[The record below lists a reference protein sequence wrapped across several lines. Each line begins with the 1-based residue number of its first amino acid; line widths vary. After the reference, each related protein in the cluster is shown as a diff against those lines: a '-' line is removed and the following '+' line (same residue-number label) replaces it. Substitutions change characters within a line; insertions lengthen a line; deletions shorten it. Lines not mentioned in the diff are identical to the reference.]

1 MNNNSTNNS
10 LVSLLENSLRRWG
23 HRPMGQFTNGDQ
35 YYTYDSFGIQVQ
47 KVSALLDNNLV
58 SPTGKVAILAEN
70 MPNWTV
76 AFFAVT
82 TAGRVA
88 VPILPGSTQFEV
100 ENIINHSE
108 SEALIVS
115 RKQLPKVSNLQS
127 LKAVILIDDF
137 SSPHP
142 QVTGHSSQVTG
153 HRSQVTD
160 HRSQVTTNRSQIT
173 PQTLATIIYTSGTS
187 GNAKG
192 VMLSHGNLYHSV
204 LEARH
209 AQPATCRDRWLSIL
223 PMAHAYEM
231 AFGMLYPLSVGAAV
245 YYLREMP
252 TPSILIPAMKKVR
265 PTIICSVPL
274 VAEKLHKAILRRID
288 ESPKLK
294 WIQNHAPWLMFTLI
308 GITLKKQTGGK
319 IKFFGIG
326 GAKLNPEVEEFLK
339 KSHFNYAIGYGTT
352 ETAPL
357 ITNAC
362 VHRTKVGSIGVP
374 AYGVEVSLANVTPKT
389 GIGEI
394 IARGP
399 NVMLGYFKDPERT
412 ASVLSQDGWY
422 HTGDLASRDKF
433 GRFYIKG
440 RLGSMILGPSG
451 ENIYPEEIEQVI
463 NTFPCVIESL
473 VVKRDKQLVALIQL
487 DETYKA
493 GFNPSDSDKQAHL
506 VENIRDYVNKRVG
519 AQSQI
524 SSIQLMDQ
532 PFKKTATLKIR
543 RYLYQ

>member
-1 MNNNSTNNS
+1 
-10 LVSLLENSLRRWG
+10 
-23 HRPMGQFTNGDQ
+23 MGQFTNGEQ
-35 YYTYDSFGIQVQ
+35 RYTYETFGKQVE
-47 KVSALLDNNLV
+47 KVRALLDSRGITL
-58 SPTGKVAILAEN
+58 SGKVAILAEN

-88 VPILPGSTQFEV
+88 VPILPGSTAFEV
-100 ENIINHSE
+100 DNIINHSE
-108 SEALIVS
+108 SEAIFVS
-115 RKQLPKVSNLQS
+115 NKQLSKLGSHS
-127 LKAVILIDDF
+127 TLKAVIRIDDF
-137 SSPHP
+137 STDPLQSDAPP
-142 QVTGHSSQVTG
+142 MGGTGD
-153 HRSQVTD
+153 RPKVTD
-160 HRSQVTTNRSQIT
+160 N
-173 PQTLATIIYTSGTS
+173 TLATIIYTSGTS

-209 AQPATCRDRWLSIL
+209 AQPATRKDRWLSIL

-252 TPSILIPAMKKVR
+252 TPSILIPTMKKVR

-288 ESPKLK
+288 ESPRLK
-294 WIQNHAPWLMFTLI
+294 SIQKHAPWLMYTLI

-339 KSHFNYAIGYGTT
+339 KSLFNYAIGYGTT

-362 VHRTKVGSIGVP
+362 VHHTKVGSIGVA
-374 AYGVEVSLANVTPKT
+374 AYGVEVDLADVNPKT

-412 ASVLSQDGWY
+412 ASVLTEDGWY
-422 HTGDLASRDKF
+422 HTGDLACRDKL
-433 GRFYIKG
+433 GRLYIKG

-463 NTFPCVIESL
+463 NTYPSVIESL
-473 VVKRDKQLVALIQL
+473 VVKRDRQLVALIQL
-487 DETYKA
+487 DENFKA
-493 GFNPSDSDKQAHL
+493 RLNKSINNKLSNITD
-506 VENIRDYVNKRVG
+506 NIRDFVNKRVSV
-519 AQSQI
+519 QSQI
-524 SSIQLMDQ
+524 AAVQLMDE

>member
-1 MNNNSTNNS
+1 MNNNTTNNT
-10 LVSLLENSLRRWG
+10 LVSILENSLRRWRN
-23 HRPMGQFTNGDQ
+23 RPMGQFTNGEQ
-35 YYTYDSFGIQVQ
+35 SYTYDTFGKQVQ
-47 KVSALLDNNLV
+47 NVSTLLDDNNV
-58 SPTGKVAILAEN
+58 SPSGKVAILAEN

-115 RKQLPKVSNLQS
+115 SKQLPKVSNLQS
-127 LKAVILIDDF
+127 LKALIMIDDF
-137 SSPHP
+137 SITQH
-142 QVTGHSSQVTG
+142 QVTSEPSQVTK
-153 HRSQVTD
+153 HRPE
-160 HRSQVTTNRSQIT
+160 IT
-173 PQTLATIIYTSGTS
+173 SQTLATIIYTSGTS

-294 WIQNHAPWLMFTLI
+294 WIQSHASWLMFTLI

-374 AYGVEVSLANVTPKT
+374 AYGVEVSLADVNPKT

-412 ASVLSQDGWY
+412 ASVLTQDGWY
-422 HTGDLASRDKF
+422 HTGDLASRDKL

-463 NTFPCVIESL
+463 NTYPCVIESL
-473 VVKRDKQLVALIQL
+473 VVKREKQLVALIQL
-487 DETYKA
+487 DENFK
-493 GFNPSDSDKQAHL
+493 AHL
-506 VENIRDYVNKRVG
+506 NKSLNTKLNELTYSIREFVNKRVG
-519 AQSQI
+519 VQSQI
-524 SSIQLMDQ
+524 ALVQLMDE

>member
-1 MNNNSTNNS
+1 
-10 LVSLLENSLRRWG
+10 
-23 HRPMGQFTNGDQ
+23 MGQFTNGDQ

-137 SSPHP
+137 SSPH
-142 QVTGHSSQVTG
+142 QQLTAHSSQLTDHSSQPTDHRSQVTG

-160 HRSQVTTNRSQIT
+160 HSSQVTTNKPQIT
-173 PQTLATIIYTSGTS
+173 SQTLATIIYTSGTS

-294 WIQNHAPWLMFTLI
+294 WIQNHTPWLMFTLI

-319 IKFFGIG
+319 I
-326 GAKLNPEVEEFLK
+326 
-339 KSHFNYAIGYGTT
+339 
-352 ETAPL
+352 
-357 ITNAC
+357 
-362 VHRTKVGSIGVP
+362 
-374 AYGVEVSLANVTPKT
+374 
-389 GIGEI
+389 
-394 IARGP
+394 
-399 NVMLGYFKDPERT
+399 
-412 ASVLSQDGWY
+412 
-422 HTGDLASRDKF
+422 
-433 GRFYIKG
+433 
-440 RLGSMILGPSG
+440 
-451 ENIYPEEIEQVI
+451 
-463 NTFPCVIESL
+463 
-473 VVKRDKQLVALIQL
+473 
-487 DETYKA
+487 
-493 GFNPSDSDKQAHL
+493 
-506 VENIRDYVNKRVG
+506 
-519 AQSQI
+519 
-524 SSIQLMDQ
+524 
-532 PFKKTATLKIR
+532 
-543 RYLYQ
+543 

>member
-1 MNNNSTNNS
+1 MA
-10 LVSLLENSLRRWG
+10 
-23 HRPMGQFTNGDQ
+23 QFSNGEQ
-35 YYTYDSFGIQVQ
+35 AYSYDSFGKQVLN
-47 KVSALLDNNLV
+47 VSALLDNYKV
-58 SPTGKVAILAEN
+58 SPTANVAILAEN

-76 AFFAVT
+76 AFFAVAS
-82 TAGRVA
+82 AGRVA
-88 VPILPGSTQFEV
+88 VPILPGSTAFEV
-100 ENIINHSE
+100 DNILNHSE
-108 SEALIVS
+108 SEALFVS
-115 RKQLPKVSNLQS
+115 RKQLPKIADL
-127 LKAVILIDDF
+127 LKMKAVILIDDF
-137 SSPHP
+137 ST
-142 QVTGHSSQVTG
+142 VSSQPPSDAHPLTSS
-153 HRSQVTD
+153 RPEITD
-160 HRSQVTTNRSQIT
+160 
-173 PQTLATIIYTSGTS
+173 QTLATIIYTSGTT

-204 LEARH
+204 VEAKH
-209 AQPATCRDRWLSIL
+209 AQPASCNDRWLSIL

-231 AFGMLYPLSVGAAV
+231 AFGMLYPLSVGATV

-252 TPSILIPAMKKVR
+252 TPSILIPTMKKVR

-294 WIQNHAPWLMFTLI
+294 AIQKHAPWLMFTLI

-374 AYGVEVSLANVTPKT
+374 AYGVEVDLADLNPKT

-394 IARGP
+394 IAKGP

-422 HTGDLASRDKF
+422 HTGDLACRDKL
-433 GRFYIKG
+433 GRLYIKG

-451 ENIYPEEIEQVI
+451 ENIYPEEIEQVL
-463 NTFPCVIESL
+463 NTYPSVIESL
-473 VVKRDKQLVALIQL
+473 VVKRGKQLVALIQL
-487 DETYKA
+487 DENFKA
-493 GFNPSDSDKQAHL
+493 RLNKSLNTKLNELTD
-506 VENIRDYVNKRVG
+506 NIREFVNKRVSV
-519 AQSQI
+519 QSQI
-524 SSIQLMDQ
+524 ALVQLMDE

>member
-1 MNNNSTNNS
+1 MDNKNINKTLVTIFDNS
-10 LVSLLENSLRRWG
+10 VARWPKQ
-23 HRPMGQFTNGDQ
+23 PMAEFTNGDQ
-35 YYTYDSFGIQVQ
+35 AYTFESFGKEVQ
-47 KVSALLDNNLV
+47 NLTALLDSYNV

-82 TAGRVA
+82 TVGRVA
-88 VPILPGSTQFEV
+88 VPILPGSTAFEV

-115 RKQLPKVSNLQS
+115 RKQLPKISEQHT
-127 LKAVILIDDF
+127 LKTVILIDDF
-137 SSPHP
+137 ST
-142 QVTGHSSQVTG
+142 VSSNPTSELTREKGQ
-153 HRSQVTD
+153 RPEITD
-160 HRSQVTTNRSQIT
+160 
-173 PQTLATIIYTSGTS
+173 QTLATIIYTSGTS

-209 AQPATCRDRWLSIL
+209 AQPASRKDRWLSIL

-231 AFGMLYPLSVGAAV
+231 AFGMLYPVFVGGTV

-294 WIQNHAPWLMFTLI
+294 WIQIHAPWLMFTLI

-326 GAKLNPEVEEFLK
+326 GAKLSPEVEDFLK

-362 VHRTKVGSIGVP
+362 IHHTKVGSIGVA
-374 AYGVEVSLANVTPKT
+374 AYGVEVDLADVNPKT

-412 ASVLSQDGWY
+412 ASVLTHDGWY
-422 HTGDLASRDKF
+422 HTGDLASRDKL

-463 NTFPCVIESL
+463 NTYPSVIESL
-473 VVKRDKQLVALIQL
+473 VVKRGKQLVALIQL
-487 DETYKA
+487 DENFKA
-493 GFNPSDSDKQAHL
+493 RINNTLNTTINNLTES
-506 VENIRDYVNKRVG
+506 IRDFVNKRVG
-519 AQSQI
+519 VQSQI
-524 SSIQLMDQ
+524 ATVLLMDE

>member
-1 MNNNSTNNS
+1 MNNNTSNNTLTTIFEKTCS
-10 LVSLLENSLRRWG
+10 RWAE
-23 HRPMGQFTNGDQ
+23 RPMAQFTNGDQ
-35 YYTYDSFGIQVQ
+35 AYTYSAFANQV
-47 KVSALLDNNLV
+47 KKISALLDNNSV
-58 SPTGKVAILAEN
+58 SSDGKVAILAEN

-76 AFFAVT
+76 AFFAIT

-88 VPILPGSTQFEV
+88 VPILPGSTAFEV
-100 ENIINHSE
+100 ENILNHSE
-108 SEALIVS
+108 TEALFVS
-115 RKQLPKVSNLQS
+115 RKQLSKLSNEQMRQLR
-127 LKAVILIDDF
+127 ATIIIDDF
-137 SSPHP
+137 SVENCNKTFACDAEPQKPHDP
-142 QVTGHSSQVTG
+142 I
-153 HRSQVTD
+153 TD
-160 HRSQVTTNRSQIT
+160 K
-173 PQTLATIIYTSGTS
+173 TLATIIYTSGTS

-209 AQPATCRDRWLSIL
+209 AQPATSRDRWLSIL

-231 AFGMLYPLSVGAAV
+231 AFGMLYPVFVGGAV

-274 VAEKLHKAILRRID
+274 VAEKLHKAVLRRID
-288 ESPKLK
+288 ETPNLK
-294 WIQNHAPWLMFTLI
+294 WIQTHLPGLMYTLI

-357 ITNAC
+357 ISNAC
-362 VHRTKVGSIGVP
+362 VGHTKVGSIGVA
-374 AYGVEVSLANVTPKT
+374 AYGVEVDLANVNPKN

-399 NVMLGYFKDPERT
+399 NVMMGYFKDPERT
-412 ASVLSQDGWY
+412 ASVLSDDGWY
-422 HTGDLASRDKF
+422 HTGDLASRDKR
-433 GRFYIKG
+433 GRYYIKG
-440 RLGSMILGPSG
+440 RMGSMILGSSG

-463 NTFPCVIESL
+463 NNYPSVIESL
-473 VVKRDKQLVALIQL
+473 VVKRDKLLVALVQL
-487 DETYKA
+487 DE
-493 GFNPSDSDKQAHL
+493 
-506 VENIRDYVNKRVG
+506 NIKKKISSLTSEKISQLTEDIRSFVNKRVSV
-519 AQSQI
+519 QSQI
-524 SSIQLMDQ
+524 ALVELMNE
-532 PFKKTATLKIR
+532 PFKKTATLKIK